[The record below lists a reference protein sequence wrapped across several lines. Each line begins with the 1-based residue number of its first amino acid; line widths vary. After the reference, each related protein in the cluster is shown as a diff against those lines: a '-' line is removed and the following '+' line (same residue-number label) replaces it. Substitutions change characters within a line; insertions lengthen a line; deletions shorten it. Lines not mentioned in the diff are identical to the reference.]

1 MELLDLYTKDK
12 EKTNLIIQRGD
23 KVPEGYYR
31 LVVHICIFNEEGKM
45 LIQQRTPNKKWG
57 NKWDISVGGCVS
69 SGENSSLAAHRE
81 VQEELGLN
89 IDFSNKR
96 CNFTFNFDEG
106 FDDIFLVTINN
117 LELSTLSLQ
126 PTEVQAVKWATR
138 DEIIQMIRSD
148 DFISYYESYINL
160 LFEFQNA
167 PDLYQEFKENK

>member
-12 EKTNLIIQRGD
+12 AKTNKIIKRGD

-45 LIQQRTPNKKWG
+45 LIQQRTPNKKWP
-57 NKWDISVGGCVS
+57 NMWDISVGGCVS
-69 SGENSSLAAHRE
+69 SGEDSSLAAHRE

-89 IDFSNKR
+89 IDFTNKR

-106 FDDIFLVTINN
+106 FDDIFLVNVKDLDLN
-117 LELSTLSLQ
+117 TLILQ
-126 PTEVQAVKWATR
+126 PTEVQAVKWATCK
-138 DEIIQMIRSD
+138 EIIQMIKND
-148 DFISYYESYINL
+148 EFISYYESYIKL
-160 LFEFQNA
+160 LFEFKDA